1 MAQST
6 WIALAIVS
14 LFLVYVT
21 ARGEL
26 AQYLATILGPYPG
39 PETGGPSGV
48 GASGQTTVSSVT
60 GQVRQVAD
68 LATQT
73 GSLVQRVSGSDL
85 FGGGGSGG
93 PIDFGGGADFA

>member
-26 AQYLATILGPYPG
+26 PQYLATILGPYPG
-39 PETGGPSGV
+39 PETGGAAGGGS
-48 GASGQTTVSSVT
+48 TVSSVT
-60 GQVRQVAD
+60 GQVRQAAD

-73 GSLVQRVSGSDL
+73 GGLVKQVGGFDL
-85 FGGGGSGG
+85 FGGGSSGG
-93 PIDFGGGADFA
+93 SADFGGGADFV

>member
-1 MAQST
+1 VAQST

-26 AQYLATILGPYPG
+26 SQYLATVLGPYPG
-39 PETGGPSGV
+39 PETGGA
-48 GASGQTTVSSVT
+48 ASGGGATVSGVT

-73 GSLVQRVSGSDL
+73 GGLVKQVGGFDL
-85 FGGGGSGG
+85 FGGGSGG
-93 PIDFGGGADFA
+93 PVDFGGGADFA